1 MVICTGTRCAVVTL
15 VACVLLSAC
24 GGGGGGGGGNSPAAN
39 QMPIANAGADATFFR
54 AQLVTLD
61 GTASTDPEGASLS
74 YSWTQT
80 GGPAV
85 TLSAVTS
92 ARPTFTTPRA
102 TGVLTFALVVND
114 GRNTSAADSVS
125 ITLQNR
131 VPIANAGSDRIGT
144 FGQTTEIDASGSS
157 DPDGDVLTYT
167 WRQISGPPT
176 PVTPLGDAKF
186 SVAAVNATS
195 VRTYGLVVSDGELTS
210 AEDILII
217 TVTASGTNTAPVV
230 DAGVDQVVPRG
241 SVVTLS
247 GFAADPDGHAVTV
260 RWEQLAGPAVVLS
273 STTSIS
279 PTFTAPLSQ
288 GTLQFRLSGSDGMVE
303 APSDVVTV
311 TLQNR
316 APVFSS
322 HDLLPNPAIASDE
335 LVALAQVVDPD
346 QDPITLTYQWT
357 KNGTII
363 PGATSARI
371 PPLTFRRG
379 DHMIVTMTASDG
391 LLSTSQARGIFVS
404 DAPPQVSFNAPATV
418 AHRGLFEFDIHVT
431 DADNDAPYFTL
442 DHGPAGMQVDNHG
455 HVTWTPNQPMFDRQ
469 LDVSW
474 SIAIAAGGSDSV
486 HASGTTRITDPGRKY
501 PLRRTGFDTWYID
514 QGIQVLDL
522 DGDGE
527 QEILVASSSSIY
539 EMRREGSAYVQS
551 WVHPFRPGGAG
562 VTALAAGDTNGD
574 GHQEIFFAAGDIH
587 VLDGATRRL
596 ATFID
601 LAPGVQCFN
610 LVSADLDRNG
620 DLEFVCDRG
629 EQVPGNERLVVYDAH
644 GQVRW
649 QTPAGFAAGV
659 VKIANVDNDPQLEIV
674 TRYRVFDG
682 ISGAV
687 QWDFLGLFPAAV
699 DVGDVTGDG
708 IAEVITI
715 GTVGGVGLMQAV
727 QVPTESVVWSVAAPT
742 RNLAKTVDLDG
753 DGRSEVLVTS
763 TGRDTIQALRRNL
776 DGTTAVVFETQ
787 DTTVKLQSLATG
799 DPDHDGSIELVY
811 AGEITP
817 GPGVTRFDVVST
829 AATPVIEWSASPT
842 TLQYPFVGA
851 HLARTSA
858 NQHRLV
864 FGVAQSDMETA
875 GTRILAMDPL
885 TGAVTTSPEIGR
897 NQADT
902 LSIELVDTDGD
913 GRDEVMTATNDG
925 GDGYFAYYDPVSRT
939 VEYRTPMAQDM
950 GATVASA
957 HYDFTGDGADELVT
971 LGLDG
976 YVRVYDA
983 IQQTVLWR
991 SPTPDAN
998 PKDLVVFDVDYDP
1011 TKEIIVAGSQGI
1023 TTYYMQDPTD
1033 FTPLNLDPGI
1043 DGAVVDLLAA
1053 DTDPGEDPAEEL
1065 FVLTSFN
1072 EIYRLGAQYT
1082 RFGSSPEPFEA
1093 PPSTG
1098 SLHLED
1104 LDTPRR
1110 NLVVS
1115 ATINDVQG
1123 LVGIDATNGHVIWQ
1137 SPDVSY
1143 TTSDS
1148 LHYVDVNGDGEREI
1162 AFGARL
1168 GMFLTR

>member
-1 MVICTGTRCAVVTL
+1 MIIFTGTRCAVVSL
-15 VACVLLSAC
+15 LACVLLSAC
-24 GGGGGGGGGNSPAAN
+24 GGGGGGGDSANAPPAN
-39 QMPIANAGADATFFR
+39 QVPLANAGADATFFR
-54 AQLVTLD
+54 AELVTLD
-61 GTASTDPEGASLS
+61 GTASSDPEGASLT

-80 GGPAV
+80 GGPSV
-85 TLSAVTS
+85 TLSGVTS

-102 TGVLTFALVVND
+102 SGMLTFALVVND
-114 GRNTSAADSVS
+114 GRNSSAADSIS
-125 ITLQNR
+125 IIVQNR
-131 VPIANAGSDRIGT
+131 VPIANAGNDRIGT
-144 FGQTTEIDASGSS
+144 FGQAIEIDVSGSS

-167 WRQISGPPT
+167 WTQISGPSAA
-176 PVTPLGDAKF
+176 VTPLGGAKF
-186 SVAAVNATS
+186 VFGAVNATS
-195 VRTYGLVVSDGELTS
+195 ARTYGLVVSDGELTS
-210 AEDILII
+210 AEDIIVI

-241 SVVTLS
+241 GIVTLS
-247 GFAADPDGHAVTV
+247 GLAADPDGHAVTV

-288 GTLQFRLSGSDGMVE
+288 GTLQFRLTGTDGMVE
-303 APSDVVTV
+303 APSDVVTI

-316 APVFSS
+316 APIFSS
-322 HDLLPNPAIASDE
+322 HNLLPNPAIAADE

-346 QDPITLTYQWT
+346 QDPITLSYRWT

-363 PGATSARI
+363 AGATSARI

-418 AHRGLFEFDIHVT
+418 EHRGLFEYDIHVT
-431 DADNDAPYFTL
+431 DADGDGPSFRLEY
-442 DHGPAGMQVDNHG
+442 GPAGMQVDDDG
-455 HVTWTPNQPMFDRQ
+455 HVTWAPNQPMFDRQ

-474 SIAIAAGGSDSV
+474 SIVVASGGSDSV
-486 HASGTTRITDPGRKY
+486 YARGTTRITDADREY
-501 PLRRTGFDTWYID
+501 PLRRTGMDTWYID
-514 QGIQVLDL
+514 EGIQVLDL
-522 DGDGE
+522 DGDGDE
-527 QEILVASSSSIY
+527 EILVASPSSIY
-539 EMRREGSAYVQS
+539 ELRREGSAYAQS
-551 WVHPFRPGGAG
+551 WVHPFWPGGAG
-562 VTALAAGDTNGD
+562 ITALATGDTNGD

-587 VLDGATRRL
+587 MLDGATRRI
-596 ATFID
+596 ATFVD
-601 LAPGVQCFN
+601 HAPGVQCFN

-620 DLEFVCDRG
+620 DRELVCNRD
-629 EQVPGNERLVVYDAH
+629 EPLPGSERLVVYGAH

-649 QTPAGFAAGV
+649 QTPAGFDAGV
-659 VKIANVDNDPQLEIV
+659 VKIANVDSDPQLEIV
-674 TRYRVFDG
+674 TRYRVYDG
-682 ISGAV
+682 IAGTV
-687 QWDFLGLFPAAV
+687 QADLRGLFPAAT

-708 IAEVITI
+708 IAEIITI
-715 GTVGGVGLMQAV
+715 DPVAGMQAV
-727 QVPTESVVWSVAAPT
+727 QVATESSVWSVAAGS
-742 RNLAKTVDLDG
+742 RDLAKTVDLDG
-753 DGRSEVLVTS
+753 DGRTEVLVAS
-763 TGRDTIQALRRNL
+763 KSRDTIRAFRRNL
-776 DGTTAVVFETQ
+776 DGTTALLFETP

-799 DPDHDGSIELVY
+799 DPDHDGSIEIVY

-829 AATPVIEWSASPT
+829 GPTPVSEWSASPT

-851 HLARTSA
+851 HLARTSG
-858 NQHRLV
+858 NQRRLI
-864 FGVAQSDMETA
+864 FGVAQTDIGTA

-885 TGAVTTSPEIGR
+885 TGAVTMSSEIGR
-897 NQADT
+897 NQAGT
-902 LSIELVDTDGD
+902 LAIELVDTDGD
-913 GRDEVMTATNDG
+913 GRDEVFTATNDG
-925 GDGYFAYYDPVSRT
+925 GDGYFAFYDPVSRT
-939 VEYRTPMAQDM
+939 VEHRTPMAQDM

-957 HYDFTGDGADELVT
+957 HYDFTGDGTDELVT
-971 LGLDG
+971 LGRDG
-976 YVRVYDA
+976 YVRVYDL

-991 SPTPDAN
+991 SPTADAS
-998 PKDLVVFDVDYDP
+998 PKDLVVFDADYDA

-1053 DTDPGEDPAEEL
+1053 DTDPGEDSAEEL

-1072 EIYRLGAQYT
+1072 EIHRLDWHYT
-1082 RFGSSPEPFEA
+1082 RFGPWPQLPFDA
-1093 PPSTG
+1093 PPGTG

-1104 LDTPRR
+1104 LDAPRK

-1115 ATINDVQG
+1115 AAVNEVQG
-1123 LVGIDATNGHVIWQ
+1123 LVGIDATNGNVIWQ
-1137 SPDVSY
+1137 SPDVSF

-1162 AFGARL
+1162 AFGTRR
-1168 GMFLTR
+1168 GMFVTR